1 MNPIDK
7 MLVKYREM
15 SKQELLVEMGVLLYK
30 LYNYKTVLAH
40 YAIKYAIRL
49 ITSELSKRL

>member
-7 MLVKYREM
+7 LFVKYREM
-15 SKQELLVEMGVLLYK
+15 SKQELLMEMGVLLYK
-30 LYNYKTVLAH
+30 LYNYKTVMTH
-40 YAIKYAIRL
+40 YAIKYTIRL